1 MNDNTTTPAPNS
13 IPDQDDKA
21 ATDQQADV
29 ASEAQSTADSVGR
42 EAGQQDDEAS
52 AEELLLTLQD
62 AQLKADEH
70 WNQLLRVKADF
81 DNYQRRT
88 KRELENAHKF
98 ALEGFVRDLLPV
110 IDSLEMGLAAAQ
122 EQVSETDKLHK
133 GMDMTLKIFQGVLEK
148 TGVKAINPDG
158 EKFNP
163 ELHQAMTTQPSQDV
177 EPNTVLTVYQKGYL
191 LNDRL
196 VRPAMVIVSAS
207 PGNQAQP
214 DMDENKKSSTKID
227 EIA

>member
-1 MNDNTTTPAPNS
+1 MNDKRTPPAS
-13 IPDQDDKA
+13 KDDGVVA
-21 ATDQQADV
+21 DQQADIT
-29 ASEAQSTADSVGR
+29 EEMQPTDSVEGL
-42 EAGQQDDEAS
+42 EATELGDEAS
-52 AEELLLTLQD
+52 SEELLLTLQD
-62 AQLKADEH
+62 AQDKADEH

-98 ALEGFVRDLLPV
+98 ALDGFVRGLLPV

-122 EQVSETDKLHK
+122 TSVSESDKLHE
-133 GMDMTLKIFQGVLEK
+133 GMEMTLKMFQGVLEK
-148 TGVKAINPDG
+148 FGVKAINPDG

-163 ELHQAMTTQPSQDV
+163 DLHQAMTMQPSPDV
-177 EPNTVLTVYQKGYL
+177 EPNTVLTVFQKGYL

-196 VRPAMVIVSAS
+196 VRPAMVIVSAPS
-207 PGNQAQP
+207 GDQAQQ
-214 DMDENKKSSTKID
+214 DDEIKSSTKID

>member
-1 MNDNTTTPAPNS
+1 MNDKTATPTS
-13 IPDQDDKA
+13 QDDKA
-21 ATDQQADV
+21 AADQQADITD
-29 ASEAQSTADSVGR
+29 EMQSTASAENQEDAEQG
-42 EAGQQDDEAS
+42 EEAS
-52 AEELLLTLQD
+52 TEELLLTLQD
-62 AQLKADEH
+62 AQVKADEH

-98 ALEGFVRDLLPV
+98 ALDGFVRDLLPV
-110 IDSLEMGLAAAQ
+110 IDSLEMGLATAQ
-122 EQVSETDKLHK
+122 ESTPELDKLHE
-133 GMDMTLKIFQGVLEK
+133 GMNMTLKMFQGVLEK
-148 TGVKAINPDG
+148 FGVKAINPDG

-163 ELHQAMTTQPSQDV
+163 ELHQAMTTQPSPDV

-196 VRPAMVIVSAS
+196 VRPAMVIVSAPS
-207 PGNQAQP
+207 GNQAQQ
-214 DMDENKKSSTKID
+214 DDEIKSSTKID

>member
-1 MNDNTTTPAPNS
+1 MNDKRTPPAS
-13 IPDQDDKA
+13 KDDEVSA
-21 ATDQQADV
+21 DQQADIT
-29 ASEAQSTADSVGR
+29 EEMQPTDSVEGL
-42 EAGQQDDEAS
+42 ETTELGDEAS
-52 AEELLLTLQD
+52 SEELLLTLQD
-62 AQLKADEH
+62 AQDKADEH

-98 ALEGFVRDLLPV
+98 ALDGFVRGLLPV

-122 EQVSETDKLHK
+122 EPTSESDKLHE
-133 GMDMTLKIFQGVLEK
+133 GMDMTLKMFQGVLEK
-148 TGVKAINPDG
+148 FGVKAINPDG

-163 ELHQAMTTQPSQDV
+163 ELHQAMTTQPSPDV

-196 VRPAMVIVSAS
+196 VRPAMVIVSAPS
-207 PGNQAQP
+207 GNQAQQ
-214 DMDENKKSSTKID
+214 DDEIKSSTKID